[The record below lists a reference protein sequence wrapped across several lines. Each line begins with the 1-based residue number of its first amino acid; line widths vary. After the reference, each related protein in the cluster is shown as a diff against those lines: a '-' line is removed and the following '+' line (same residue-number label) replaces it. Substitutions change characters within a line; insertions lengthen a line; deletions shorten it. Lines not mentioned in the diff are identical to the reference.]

1 MKKKIKKA
9 LNELKEVKGIVKQLV
24 KMYLRER
31 KKRFGNV
38 SRKRKL

>member
-1 MKKKIKKA
+1 MKRKIKKA

-38 SRKRKL
+38 PRKRKL